1 MGIVLENAINW
12 FNQFFTS
19 DVIFGA
25 LSKLTYTIIIL
36 FFSLMVLKFGNKVI
50 DKIIDGDKGNGIRRK
65 KTLMLLLK
73 SIFRYTIYFIVGV
86 IILSIFGVPVASL
99 IAGAGIIGLA
109 VGFGAQNLVKD
120 VINGIFILLEDQFA
134 VGDYVSAGGVEG
146 IVEEIGVRTTRI
158 RNLGGGIQIIP
169 NGEINKVINYSVGE
183 MRVMV
188 DVRISY
194 EEAPA
199 EAIAVLEELCEE
211 IAVEKADILTDGPF
225 VLGVNELA
233 SSSVDLRVLARTKPM
248 EQWGMGRYIKQ
259 RIKERFDEKGIEIAY
274 PHLVLLPKDNPES
287 SFKENTSKASE

>member
-134 VGDYVSAGGVEG
+134 VGDYVSAGGVE
-146 IVEEIGVRTTRI
+146 
-158 RNLGGGIQIIP
+158 
-169 NGEINKVINYSVGE
+169 
-183 MRVMV
+183 
-188 DVRISY
+188 
-194 EEAPA
+194 
-199 EAIAVLEELCEE
+199 
-211 IAVEKADILTDGPF
+211 
-225 VLGVNELA
+225 
-233 SSSVDLRVLARTKPM
+233 
-248 EQWGMGRYIKQ
+248 
-259 RIKERFDEKGIEIAY
+259 
-274 PHLVLLPKDNPES
+274 
-287 SFKENTSKASE
+287 